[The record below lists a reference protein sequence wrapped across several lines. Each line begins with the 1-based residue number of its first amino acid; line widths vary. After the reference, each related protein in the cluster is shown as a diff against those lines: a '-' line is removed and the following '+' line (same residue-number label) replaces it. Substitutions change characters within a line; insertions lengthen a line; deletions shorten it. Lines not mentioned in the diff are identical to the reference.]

1 MKLECF
7 QARCLWPLAEWTRC
21 SSGPEG
27 TAAPCTTSF
36 RSPSVYC
43 YLSPSSPLP
52 PALAALLPP
61 AAPISQPRAWRSG
74 WTPWR
79 MPASPWLVFGAS
91 SYFFFLLLRQ
101 ERTRVTNLS
110 SLAIHNSREEECTHY
125 KHFINKRA
133 HGNKIKILRSR
144 TPQRQKKRV
153 VAAAAGTAPAAPSKI
168 QMKNYISRIVTGT
181 SNKNNTEPP
190 LLPPPLPPLRIRML
204 LIRDSTSRAIVMDY
218 CLCRL
223 FFFPGRSTGLLA
235 LAREKNFAEP
245 RRTVT
250 MHNSAISSLE

>member
-1 MKLECF
+1 MRSEEGLLARHRWIKMKSWESGGKTYRFVKLECF

-36 RSPSVYC
+36 RSPSVYY

-91 SYFFFLLLRQ
+91 SYFF
-101 ERTRVTNLS
+101 LS
-110 SLAIHNSREEECTHY
+110 CY
-125 KHFINKRA
+125 DKRR
-133 HGNKIKILRSR
+133 LE
-144 TPQRQKKRV
+144 
-153 VAAAAGTAPAAPSKI
+153 
-168 QMKNYISRIVTGT
+168 SRI
-181 SNKNNTEPP
+181 SPP
-190 LLPPPLPPLRIRML
+190 W
-204 LIRDSTSRAIVMDY
+204 
-218 CLCRL
+218 
-223 FFFPGRSTGLLA
+223 RSTIVG
-235 LAREKNFAEP
+235 
-245 RRTVT
+245 RR
-250 MHNSAISSLE
+250 SAHTTSIS